1 MALIVVVGGS
11 VARLPGD
18 LEDLEK
24 SENLKTPKS
33 CRFQGSDQ
41 KLDLTLFC
49 QLDLI
54 INHRIMPCLMQV

>member
-1 MALIVVVGGS
+1 MVVGGS

-18 LEDLEK
+18 LENLEK
-24 SENLKTPKS
+24 SESLKTTKIKS
-33 CRFQGSDQ
+33 CRSDP